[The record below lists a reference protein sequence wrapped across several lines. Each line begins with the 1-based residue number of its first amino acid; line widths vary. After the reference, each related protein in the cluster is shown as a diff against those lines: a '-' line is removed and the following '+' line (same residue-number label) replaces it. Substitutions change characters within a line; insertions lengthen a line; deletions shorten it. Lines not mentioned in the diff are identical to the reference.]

1 MQVEGKL
8 HVKFDT
14 QNVSDKFQK
23 RDFVIEVSDNPLYP
37 QYVSFQFTQDK
48 CNLLDKFN
56 KGDKIKLEFNLRGRE
71 YTTKEGEIKYF
82 NTLEAW
88 KIDKTEPENVI
99 EKLSQQGHLPT
110 DNLDAD
116 QLDWP

>member
-8 HVKFDT
+8 HFKFDT
-14 QNVSDKFQK
+14 QTVSDKFQK
-23 RDFVIEVSDNPLYP
+23 RDFVLEVSENPLYP

-88 KIDKTEPENVI
+88 KIDKTAEPENVI
-99 EKLSQQGHLPT
+99 EKLSQMGDLPMLE
-110 DNLDAD
+110 DD
-116 QLDWP
+116 QLPY